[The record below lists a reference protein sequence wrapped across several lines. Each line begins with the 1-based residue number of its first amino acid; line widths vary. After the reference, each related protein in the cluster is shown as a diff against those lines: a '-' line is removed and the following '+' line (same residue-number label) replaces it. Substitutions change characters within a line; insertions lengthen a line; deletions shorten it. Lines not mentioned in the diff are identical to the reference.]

1 MTGLFYFQKEK
12 DYNTSERKERMK
24 DIFCKIIDGEIP
36 SEKVYEDDE
45 VLAILDISQAT
56 RGHTLVMPKK
66 HYQDFLSTPKDLMH
80 KVYDVAQ
87 RIGQAEIAVLGA
99 KGVNILTNSGEC
111 AGQSVPHFHVHV
123 IPRYVGG
130 EGGFQITM
138 ASHDSKDMN
147 LPILA
152 ESIKKELI
160 KK

>member
-1 MTGLFYFQKEK
+1 
-12 DYNTSERKERMK
+12 MK
-24 DIFCKIIDGEIP
+24 DVFCKIIDGEIP
-36 SEKVYEDDE
+36 SNKVYEDDE

-56 RGHTLVMPKK
+56 KGHTLVLSKK
-66 HYQDFLSTPKDLMH
+66 HYADFLSTPKSVMH

-87 RIGQAEIAVLGA
+87 RIGQAEIAILGA
-99 KGVNILTNSGEC
+99 KGVNILTNAGEA

-138 ASHDSKDMN
+138 SSHPDKDAN

-152 ESIKKELI
+152 DTIKKELT
-160 KK
+160 KE